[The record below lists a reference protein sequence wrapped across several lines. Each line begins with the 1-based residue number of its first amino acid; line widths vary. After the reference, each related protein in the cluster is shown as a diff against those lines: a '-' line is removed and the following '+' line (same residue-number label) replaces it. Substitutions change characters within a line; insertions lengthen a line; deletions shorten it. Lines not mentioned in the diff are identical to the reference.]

1 MVHSNHLKVRIQRS
15 YAQLRHRLCR
25 IGAWTEKPEGTQGG
39 GGYQDTEQ
47 GVVHLDTGPG
57 SGSRM
62 CSVDTALSPGT

>member
-1 MVHSNHLKVRIQRS
+1 MHSLDIDYVVLVLGQ
-15 YAQLRHRLCR
+15 
-25 IGAWTEKPEGTQGG
+25 TPEGTQGG

-62 CSVDTALSPGT
+62 RSVDTSLSPGT

>member
-1 MVHSNHLKVRIQRS
+1 MHSSDIDYVVLVLGQE
-15 YAQLRHRLCR
+15 
-25 IGAWTEKPEGTQGG
+25 TPEGTQGG